1 MAALIVGAIPN
12 IACDTGSPRRNVLPS
27 SMSSINKL
35 ASCNWD
41 TISLIF
47 ESILVLSDEVE
58 EEDSLD
64 SDDGTCSHWVLK
76 QSINV
81 VRISLPGIDDMYR

>member
-1 MAALIVGAIPN
+1 
-12 IACDTGSPRRNVLPS
+12 
-27 SMSSINKL
+27 MSSINKL

-47 ESILVLSDEVE
+47 ESILLLLLSEEEVE
-58 EEDSLD
+58 ESFV